1 MNCQQYWGSPI
12 AELLYT
18 KQLWKEEEKQKKECI
33 VLIAWFKDEVWGA
46 GMENQAVWAV
56 SYHTSGDVLAS
67 SSLDHTSRI
76 WDLYA

>member
-1 MNCQQYWGSPI
+1 LRFTNR
-12 AELLYT
+12 ELLYT
-18 KQLWKEEEKQKKECI
+18 KQLQKEEEKEKKECI
-33 VLIAWFKDEVWGA
+33 LLIAWFKDEVWG
-46 GMENQAVWAV
+46 GGGTENQAVWAV